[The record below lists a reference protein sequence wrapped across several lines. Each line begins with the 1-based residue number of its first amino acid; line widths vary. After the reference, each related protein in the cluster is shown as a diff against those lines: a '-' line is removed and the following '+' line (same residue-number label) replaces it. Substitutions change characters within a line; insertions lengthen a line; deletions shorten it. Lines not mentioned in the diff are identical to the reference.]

1 MKKPVTYMYSDTVP
15 TVGDIV
21 KYPYQTAM
29 YVVDEVAITSVRIRT
44 LGTSPGSGHIASPC
58 GLIHIGTKYK
68 DKQKEEATMQPK
80 NEPETLTQTQYA
92 IKEVC
97 AELEKLLLD
106 KNRKYGD
113 SAINP
118 IRCFSQAS
126 PMEQIKVRMD
136 DKINR
141 IRNQQ
146 GDEDE
151 DVIADLAGYCILYMV
166 ARKLHADNGT
176 VGKS

>member
-1 MKKPVTYMYSDTVP
+1 MKKPTTYRDSDTVP
-15 TVGDIV
+15 AVGDIV
-21 KYPYQTAM
+21 KYPYQLEM
-29 YVVDEVAITSVRIRT
+29 YVVDEVAITGVSI
-44 LGTSPGSGHIASPC
+44 LGTSPGACHTASPC
-58 GLIHIGTKYK
+58 DLIHIGTTYK